1 MKIEICVGSACTM
14 MSAMNILDYFEDWAE
29 EIGKKAIEEEIDLE
43 EIEVTP
49 VKCRRDCS
57 GNYDASPVV
66 YINDKVIENAN
77 KDKIMEEIFK
87 VFDFK
92 GLM

>member
-1 MKIEICVGSACTM
+1 MKLEICVGASCTM
-14 MSAMNILDYFEDWAE
+14 LSAMNILDYFEDFAEAILNKAE
-29 EIGKKAIEEEIDLE
+29 EESINLE
-43 EIEVTP
+43 EFDVLP
-49 VKCRRDCS
+49 VKCKRNCK
-57 GNYDASPVV
+57 GNYNAAPVV

-87 VFDFK
+87 VYDFK